1 MADDTHGG
9 KDNSDNPNRTSRTI
23 AKERN
28 EAKNFDEGPA
38 YDIKGGHPIT
48 KDMPSQE
55 YKPMAVKQATD
66 SKPVSD
72 TSAPFTIKG
81 S

>member
-9 KDNSDNPNRTSRTI
+9 KDNSENPNRTSRTI
-23 AKERN
+23 AKSVN

-48 KDMPSQE
+48 KTMPSQE
-55 YKPMAVKQATD
+55 YKPMPVKSATET
-66 SKPVSD
+66 KPVSD
-72 TSAPFTIKG
+72 NSAPFTIKG